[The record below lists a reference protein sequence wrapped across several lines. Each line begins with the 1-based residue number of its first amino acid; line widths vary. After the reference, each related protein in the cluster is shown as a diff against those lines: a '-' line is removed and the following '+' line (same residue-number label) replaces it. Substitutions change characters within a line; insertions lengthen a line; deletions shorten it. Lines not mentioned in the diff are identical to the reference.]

1 MQENLL
7 TLINSTNLNSKEIAE
22 KLQIEKSI
30 VDKKLLEIYFAK
42 HKKVSEQHPIFLQIL
57 DRLNQ
62 NPDLTYVQLAEEFN
76 LSAKTISSRFISARV
91 YIYRKSAN
99 VQHKFDEFIIEDM
112 YKLFKSGMPKK
123 AIGEKYNVSAMVV
136 TNLLKN
142 AGYSLDNCD
151 ITFFD
156 EIDTEEKAY
165 WLGFLYADGYISK
178 TSEIC
183 VDLKILD
190 VAHLIKF
197 KRSLDAN
204 TAVRSDIR
212 LQRAR
217 FSVKNKYLHM
227 ALNNLGCINNKSL
240 VLTFPNENIFVNSD
254 LIRHFIRGYFDGDG
268 CLSFARNK
276 YFTPRIT
283 ILGTKDFLISLL
295 KHIQKYLSIE
305 NLRFYKDKR
314 HNEQIMSLIFTKDEG
329 ISFLNWIY
337 SNCTIYLNRKYSR
350 YLCFKNHNFA
360 VLKSDFEE
368 NDRAISENAKLLV
381 LKLFPNFIF
390 KTDNIVDSEITEETK
405 ESSVS

>member
-1 MQENLL
+1 
-7 TLINSTNLNSKEIAE
+7 
-22 KLQIEKSI
+22 
-30 VDKKLLEIYFAK
+30 
-42 HKKVSEQHPIFLQIL
+42 
-57 DRLNQ
+57 
-62 NPDLTYVQLAEEFN
+62 
-76 LSAKTISSRFISARV
+76 
-91 YIYRKSAN
+91 
-99 VQHKFDEFIIEDM
+99 
-112 YKLFKSGMPKK
+112 
-123 AIGEKYNVSAMVV
+123 
-136 TNLLKN
+136 
-142 AGYSLDNCD
+142 
-151 ITFFD
+151 
-156 EIDTEEKAY
+156 
-165 WLGFLYADGYISK
+165 LYADGYISK

-329 ISFLNWIY
+329 ISFLN
-337 SNCTIYLNRKYSR
+337 
-350 YLCFKNHNFA
+350 
-360 VLKSDFEE
+360 
-368 NDRAISENAKLLV
+368 
-381 LKLFPNFIF
+381 
-390 KTDNIVDSEITEETK
+390 
-405 ESSVS
+405 